1 MRRLMEASK
10 SDVFWK
16 PSDNCTIGFFSK
28 ETKWENA
35 QPAYSGMSSG
45 DKLRECF
52 WHENSYLSCDGPLS
66 RWGVACLVIGDG
78 SRNVGRR

>member
-1 MRRLMEASK
+1 MEASK

-45 DKLRECF
+45 DKLRGDRLIATF
-52 WHENSYLSCDGPLS
+52 LSIKLF
-66 RWGVACLVIGDG
+66 AIEVIFL
-78 SRNVGRR
+78 